1 MALNYVVQL
10 FETEE
15 SNKVQYNGVLFS
27 SKIFREKTV
36 DFPSHRIFGHMH
48 GALNIDKKIKLITQ
62 FRRNGR

>member
-27 SKIFREKTV
+27 SKIFHEKTV

-48 GALNIDKKIKLITQ
+48 GALNIDKK
-62 FRRNGR
+62 